1 MFDYLILFFNDFR
14 SNEFR
19 PAYSR
24 LHELRALLPIDVPFI
39 ACSATVTP
47 QIRRDCTKKLD
58 MDGCEFVS
66 YSPDRPNIF
75 YKVARQTSIEEELQL
90 LLSSL
95 KDKRQDTPR
104 AIIYCR
110 TLNSCAE
117 LFATFQEYMGKE
129 QYYPDGAAEISD
141 NRLFG
146 MYHASTTQ
154 HNKEVVL
161 KSLGHADGVVRVVIA
176 TIALGMGVDM
186 RDVNTIIHY
195 GAPRSI
201 DDYFQEC
208 GRGGRSGEQCVSTV
222 FWKSTEAPM
231 YNKPADSSQSDI
243 VAVRK
248 YLMNTTVCRR
258 KWLLDYFDQKPTQ
271 ARSDTCCDVCNT

>member
-1 MFDYLILFFNDFR
+1 M
-14 SNEFR
+14 
-19 PAYSR
+19 
-24 LHELRALLPIDVPFI
+24 
-39 ACSATVTP
+39 
-47 QIRRDCTKKLD
+47 
-58 MDGCEFVS
+58 
-66 YSPDRPNIF
+66 
-75 YKVARQTSIEEELQL
+75 
-90 LLSSL
+90 
-95 KDKRQDTPR
+95 
-104 AIIYCR
+104 
-110 TLNSCAE
+110 
-117 LFATFQEYMGKE
+117 
-129 QYYPDGAAEISD
+129 
-141 NRLFG
+141 
-146 MYHASTTQ
+146 
-154 HNKEVVL
+154 

-222 FWKSTEAPM
+222 VWKSTEAPM